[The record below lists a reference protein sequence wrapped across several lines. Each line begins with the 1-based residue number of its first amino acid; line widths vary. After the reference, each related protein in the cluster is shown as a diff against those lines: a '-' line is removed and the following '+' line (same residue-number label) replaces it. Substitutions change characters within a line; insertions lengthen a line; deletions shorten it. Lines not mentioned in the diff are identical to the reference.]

1 MADQQTLLLYTRE
14 TAEAIKKAM
23 RLPPTPAE
31 DNFYKPSLEQ
41 RLLSK
46 PQVPLAKEERYSGPF
61 AFSFNEKG
69 ELVISAGF
77 LNRNGDVIE
86 IKEQII
92 TELKTGYICLDSH
105 LINKGEGKK
114 EWSEP
119 AIVFLDKPLATAYP
133 LGRRTEKDGIV
144 RIECYEVPMAFI
156 LATRQCPL
164 AGGK

>member
-1 MADQQTLLLYTRE
+1 MVKKLVEYTP
-14 TAEAIKKAM
+14 K
-23 RLPPTPAE
+23 L
-31 DNFYKPSLEQ
+31 Q
-41 RLLSK
+41 RAVDMVIS
-46 PQVPLAKEERYSGPF
+46 PLGYTEHTGSRQRGRSTFTDRRGSYGWDTYSGPF

-92 TELKTGYICLDSH
+92 TDLKNGYVCLESH
-105 LINKGEGKK
+105 LEDKGGKN
-114 EWSEP
+114 EWSKP
-119 AIVFLDKPLATAYP
+119 TIVFLAQPKATAYP
-133 LGRRTEKDGIV
+133 LGVCKIDDKSGDIDVQGFR
-144 RIECYEVPMAFI
+144 VPMAFI